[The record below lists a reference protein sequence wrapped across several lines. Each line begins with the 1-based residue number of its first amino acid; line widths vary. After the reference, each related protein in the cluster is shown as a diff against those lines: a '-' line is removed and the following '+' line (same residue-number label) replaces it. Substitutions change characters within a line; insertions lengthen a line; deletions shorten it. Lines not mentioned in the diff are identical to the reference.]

1 MSGVSD
7 IADPFVALSSD
18 VLGMLA
24 PKEVVPSGSFSLE
37 SDGGVG
43 PSDNFEGTSPMRLLP
58 LMLEGFREELFI
70 SGQVSSAGV

>member
-7 IADPFVALSSD
+7 IADPFVVLSSD
-18 VLGMLA
+18 VLVMLA
-24 PKEVVPSGSFSLE
+24 PREVIPSGSVPLK

-43 PSDNFEGTSPMRLLP
+43 PSANFEGTSPMRLLP
-58 LMLEGFREELFI
+58 LMLEGFREELFN